1 MTNEAN
7 VSTEIEKAADK
18 VLHFETGK
26 MAMLAGGAVTATM
39 GRTQVLVTATGAKQ
53 AREGASFFPLTV
65 DVEERMY
72 AAGKIPGSF
81 FRREGRAS
89 EQAILVCRLM
99 DRPLRPNF
107 PEGFRNEVHVI
118 ATVLAADQA
127 NQYDVLALNAASAA
141 LMLSDIPFDGP
152 VGACRLGYS
161 IDGEWIP
168 FPTYEEGSAGTFE
181 IVVAGRETES
191 GDIAISMVEAGGVAG
206 SIDKYE
212 AGAPKVNET
221 VLGEGLEAA
230 KTWIRQA
237 IDLQHALVEAAGA
250 KPKMDYSVT
259 ADTTPEVYEAVSAI
273 ATDRVKAAMTIA
285 DKMDRQAAESKVK
298 DEVKAELA
306 DKLGDDIEFVGGAL
320 RKLTKKVVRDRI
332 VTEGIRMD
340 GRGPA
345 DLRELKSEI
354 GVVPTA
360 HGSGLFRRGDTQVLN
375 VTTLGT
381 GRMDQMIDGIDPID
395 RKRYMHHYNFPPYC
409 TGETGFMRGPKRR
422 EIGHGALAERAL
434 VPVIPDF
441 ESFPY
446 TYRLVS
452 EVMASNGSSSM
463 ASVCG
468 SSLSLMDAGVPI
480 AAPVA
485 GIAMGLIHEDGKY
498 IPITD
503 ILGAE
508 DAMGDMDFKVCGTSD
523 FVTALQMDTK
533 IDGIPA
539 DVLAAALQQALDA
552 RMQVLASMA
561 DAIAEPRPEINENA
575 PQIVSFEIPIDK
587 IGEIIGP
594 KGKVINA
601 MQAETGA
608 DISVDDDGMVGV
620 VSVAAT
626 DRNAVAEAERQIKLI
641 LDPPTPEMGVT
652 YTGRV
657 VNITNFGAFVN
668 IMPGRDGLVHI
679 SKIGGKRRIDRVE
692 DEVSLGDEMEVIVE
706 DIDPNG
712 KISLMPAEFA
722 DELTSDADSG
732 SSDDGGRSR
741 GGSDRGGRDGGGGGR
756 DRGGRGDGGGG
767 RGRGRG
773 RDGGGGGRDRGG
785 RGDRDGG
792 GGRNR
797 DRGGRDG
804 GGRDR
809 GGRDGGGR
817 DGGGRG
823 GNKSSK
829 SSGDVEVVSFD
840 AAFDAEQSDRYGDL

>member
-1 MTNEAN
+1 MTKEAKS
-7 VSTEIEKAADK
+7 VSTEIQGADDK
-18 VLHFETGK
+18 LFTLEAGR
-26 MAMLAGGAVTATM
+26 MANLAGGSVIATM

-53 AREGASFFPLTV
+53 ARENASFFPLTV

-89 EQAILVCRLM
+89 EQAILVCRLL

-107 PEGFRNEVHVI
+107 PDGFRNEVHVI

-152 VGACRLGYS
+152 VGAVRLGYS
-161 IDGEWIP
+161 TDGEWIP
-168 FPTYEEGSAGTFE
+168 FPTYEEGQEGTFE
-181 IVVAGRETES
+181 IVVAGRETS
-191 GDIAISMVEAGGVAG
+191 TGDIAISMVEAGGVAG
-206 SIDKYE
+206 SIPKYE

-221 VLGEGLEAA
+221 VLGEGLEASKA
-230 KTWIRQA
+230 WIRQA
-237 IDLQHALVEAAGA
+237 IDLQHELVTSFGA

-259 ADTTPEVYEAVSAI
+259 ADTTDEVYEAVAAI
-273 ATDRVKAAMTIA
+273 ATDRVKEAMTIA
-285 DKMDRQAAESKVK
+285 DKMERQAAEGAIKSAVR
-298 DEVKAELA
+298 EELS
-306 DKLGDDIEFVGGAL
+306 DHDGDLIGGAL
-320 RKLTKKVVRDRI
+320 RKLTKKVVRDR
-332 VTEGIRMD
+332 VLNEGIRMD

-354 GVVPTA
+354 GVVATG
-360 HGSGLFRRGDTQVLN
+360 HGSGLFQRGDTQVLN

-381 GRMDQMIDGIDPID
+381 GRMDQMIDGIDPVS

-441 ESFPY
+441 EDFPY

-508 DAMGDMDFKVCGTSD
+508 DAMGDMDFKVCGTAD

-552 RMQVLASMA
+552 RMQVLANMA
-561 DAIAEPRPEINENA
+561 EAIAEPRSEVNENA

-620 VSVAAT
+620 VSIASA
-626 DRNAVAEAERQIKLI
+626 DRNAVAEAERQVKLI
-641 LDPPTPEMGVT
+641 LDPPTPEMGAT

-679 SKIGGKRRIDRVE
+679 SKIGGKRRIDKVE
-692 DEVSLGDEMEVIVE
+692 DELSLGDTIEVIVE

-722 DELTSDADSG
+722 DELTSGGGDDSG
-732 SSDDGGRSR
+732 ESSGNGRGDRGGRSR
-741 GGSDRGGRDGGGGGR
+741 EGGGW
-756 DRGGRGDGGGG
+756 
-767 RGRGRG
+767 
-773 RDGGGGGRDRGG
+773 
-785 RGDRDGG
+785 
-792 GGRNR
+792 
-797 DRGGRDG
+797 
-804 GGRDR
+804 
-809 GGRDGGGR
+809 
-817 DGGGRG
+817 
-823 GNKSSK
+823 S
-829 SSGDVEVVSFD
+829 
-840 AAFDAEQSDRYGDL
+840 

>member
-1 MTNEAN
+1 MTKEAKS
-7 VSTEIEKAADK
+7 VSTEIQGADDK
-18 VLHFETGK
+18 LFTLEAGR
-26 MAMLAGGAVTATM
+26 MANLAGGSVIATM

-53 AREGASFFPLTV
+53 ARENASFFPLTV

-89 EQAILVCRLM
+89 EQAILVCRLL

-107 PEGFRNEVHVI
+107 PDGFRNEVHVI

-152 VGACRLGYS
+152 VGAVRLGYS
-161 IDGEWIP
+161 TDGEWIP
-168 FPTYEEGSAGTFE
+168 FPTYEEGQEGTFE
-181 IVVAGRETES
+181 IVVAGRETS
-191 GDIAISMVEAGGVAG
+191 TGDIAISMVEAGGVAG
-206 SIDKYE
+206 SIPKYE

-221 VLGEGLEAA
+221 VLGEGLEASKA
-230 KTWIRQA
+230 WIRQA
-237 IDLQHALVEAAGA
+237 IDLQHELVTSFGA

-259 ADTTPEVYEAVSAI
+259 ADTTDEVYEAVAAI
-273 ATDRVKAAMTIA
+273 ATDRVKEAMTIA
-285 DKMDRQAAESKVK
+285 DKMERQAAEGAIKSAVR
-298 DEVKAELA
+298 EELS
-306 DKLGDDIEFVGGAL
+306 DHDGDLIGGAL
-320 RKLTKKVVRDRI
+320 RKLTKKVVRDR
-332 VTEGIRMD
+332 VLNEGIRMD

-354 GVVPTA
+354 GVVATG
-360 HGSGLFRRGDTQVLN
+360 HGSGLFQRGDTQVLN

-381 GRMDQMIDGIDPID
+381 GRMDQMIDGIDPVS

-441 ESFPY
+441 EDFPY

-508 DAMGDMDFKVCGTSD
+508 DAMGDMDFKVCGTAD

-552 RMQVLASMA
+552 RMQVLANMA
-561 DAIAEPRPEINENA
+561 EAIAEPRSEVNENA

-620 VSVAAT
+620 VSIASA
-626 DRNAVAEAERQIKLI
+626 DRNAVAEAERQVKLI
-641 LDPPTPEMGVT
+641 LDPPTPEMGAT

-679 SKIGGKRRIDRVE
+679 SKIGGKRRIDKVE
-692 DEVSLGDEMEVIVE
+692 DELSLGDTIEVIVE

-722 DELTSDADSG
+722 DELTSGGGDDSG
-732 SSDDGGRSR
+732 ESSGNGRGDRGGRSR
-741 GGSDRGGRDGGGGGR
+741 EGGGGR
-756 DRGGRGDGGGG
+756 DRDGGG
-767 RGRGRG
+767 RGG
-773 RDGGGGGRDRGG
+773 RDRDSGGGRGGRDRGA
-785 RGDRDGG
+785 
-792 GGRNR
+792 
-797 DRGGRDG
+797 RGGRD
-804 GGRDR
+804 
-809 GGRDGGGR
+809 RDGGGR
-817 DGGGRG
+817 DGGGRDRDSG
-823 GNKSSK
+823 GGRSDRPKK
-829 SSGDVEVVSFD
+829 AAGDVEVVSFNE
-840 AAFDAEQSDRYGDL
+840 AFDAEQSDRYKD

>member
-1 MTNEAN
+1 MTKETKS
-7 VSTEIEKAADK
+7 VSTSIQGADDK
-18 VLHFETGK
+18 LFALESGR
-26 MAMLAGGAVTATM
+26 MANLAGGSVIATM
-39 GRTQVLVTATGAKQ
+39 GRTQVLVTATGAKK

-107 PEGFRNEVHVI
+107 PDGFRNEVHII
-118 ATVLAADQA
+118 ATVLAADQE

-152 VGACRLGYS
+152 LGAVRLGYS
-161 IDGEWIP
+161 TDGEWIP
-168 FPTYEEGSAGTFE
+168 FPTYQEGSEGTFE
-181 IVVAGRETES
+181 IVVAGRETDS

-206 SIDKYE
+206 SIQKYE

-221 VLGEGLEAA
+221 VLGEGLEASKA
-230 KTWIRQA
+230 WIKQA
-237 IDLQHALVEAAGA
+237 IELQHELVKAAGG
-250 KPKMDYSVT
+250 KPKMDYTVT
-259 ADTTPEVYEAVSAI
+259 ADTTDEVFEAVAAI
-273 ATDRVKAAMTIA
+273 ATDRVKEAMTIA
-285 DKMDRQAAESKVK
+285 DKMERQAAEGAIK
-298 DEVKAELA
+298 DAVREELP
-306 DKLGDDIEFVGGAL
+306 DHDGDLVGGAL

-332 VTEGIRMD
+332 LSEGIRMD

-345 DLRELKSEI
+345 DIRELTSEI
-354 GVVPTA
+354 GVVTTA
-360 HGSGLFRRGDTQVLN
+360 HGSGLFQRGDTQVLN

-381 GRMDQMIDGIDPID
+381 GRMDQMIDGIDPTD

-441 ESFPY
+441 EDFPY

-485 GIAMGLIHEDGKY
+485 GIAMGLIHEGDQY

-539 DVLAAALQQALDA
+539 DVLAAALQQALEA
-552 RMQVLASMA
+552 RMQVLESMA
-561 DAIAEPRPEINENA
+561 SAIAEPRPEVNENA

-620 VSVAAT
+620 VSIASAN
-626 DRNAVAEAERQIKLI
+626 RSAVAEAERQVKLI

-652 YTGRV
+652 YQGRV

-679 SKIGGKRRIDRVE
+679 SKIGGKRRIDKVE
-692 DEVSLGDEMEVIVE
+692 DELSLGDTLEVIVE

-722 DELTSDADSG
+722 DELTSDNGDSG
-732 SSDDGGRSR
+732 GGESR
-741 GGSDRGGRDGGGGGR
+741 GGGRGDRGGRNR
-756 DRGGRGDGGGG
+756 D
-767 RGRGRG
+767 
-773 RDGGGGGRDRGG
+773 

-792 GGRNR
+792 GRNGGGRGGRNR
-797 DRGGRDG
+797 DRDG

-809 GGRDGGGR
+809 GGRNRDR

-823 GNKSSK
+823 GRDRGDRGGRNKKTDSN
-829 SSGDVEVVSFD
+829 VEVVSFND
-840 AAFDAEQSDRYGDL
+840 AFDAEQSDRYGDLA

>member
-1 MTNEAN
+1 MTKEAKS
-7 VSTEIEKAADK
+7 VSTEIQGADDK
-18 VLHFETGK
+18 LFTLEAGK
-26 MAMLAGGAVTATM
+26 MANLAGGSVIATM

-53 AREGASFFPLTV
+53 ARENASFFPLTV

-89 EQAILVCRLM
+89 EQAILVCRLL

-107 PEGFRNEVHVI
+107 PDGFRNEVHVI

-152 VGACRLGYS
+152 VGAVRLGYS
-161 IDGEWIP
+161 TDGEWIP
-168 FPTYEEGSAGTFE
+168 FPTYEEGQEGTFE
-181 IVVAGRETES
+181 IVVAGRETS
-191 GDIAISMVEAGGVAG
+191 TGDIAISMVEAGGVAG
-206 SIDKYE
+206 SIPKYE

-221 VLGEGLEAA
+221 VLGEGLEASKA
-230 KTWIRQA
+230 WIRQA
-237 IDLQHALVEAAGA
+237 IDLQHELVTSFGA

-259 ADTTPEVYEAVSAI
+259 ADTTDEVYEAVAAI
-273 ATDRVKAAMTIA
+273 ATDRVKEAMTIA
-285 DKMDRQAAESKVK
+285 DKMERQAAEGAIKSAVR
-298 DEVKAELA
+298 EELS
-306 DKLGDDIEFVGGAL
+306 DHDGDLIGGAL
-320 RKLTKKVVRDRI
+320 RKLTKKVVRDR
-332 VTEGIRMD
+332 VLNEGIRMD

-354 GVVPTA
+354 GVVATG
-360 HGSGLFRRGDTQVLN
+360 HGSGLFQRGDTQVLN

-381 GRMDQMIDGIDPID
+381 GRMDQMIDGIDPVS

-441 ESFPY
+441 EDFPY

-508 DAMGDMDFKVCGTSD
+508 DAMGDMDFKVCGTAD

-552 RMQVLASMA
+552 RMQVLANMA
-561 DAIAEPRPEINENA
+561 EAIAEPRSEVNENA

-620 VSVAAT
+620 VSIASA
-626 DRNAVAEAERQIKLI
+626 DRNAVAEAERQVKLI
-641 LDPPTPEMGVT
+641 LDPPTPEMGAT

-679 SKIGGKRRIDRVE
+679 SKIGGKRRIDKVE
-692 DEVSLGDEMEVIVE
+692 DELSLGDTIEVIVE

-722 DELTSDADSG
+722 DELTSGGGDDSG
-732 SSDDGGRSR
+732 ESSGNGRGDRGGRSR
-741 GGSDRGGRDGGGGGR
+741 EGGGGR
-756 DRGGRGDGGGG
+756 DRGSGGG
-767 RGRGRG
+767 RGG
-773 RDGGGGGRDRGG
+773 RDRDSGGGRGGRDRGA
-785 RGDRDGG
+785 
-792 GGRNR
+792 
-797 DRGGRDG
+797 RGGRD
-804 GGRDR
+804 
-809 GGRDGGGR
+809 RDGGGR
-817 DGGGRG
+817 DGGRG
-823 GNKSSK
+823 GRDRDSGGGRSDRPKK
-829 SSGDVEVVSFD
+829 AAGDVEVVSFNE
-840 AAFDAEQSDRYGDL
+840 AFDAEQSDRYKD

>member
-1 MTNEAN
+1 MTKEAKS
-7 VSTEIEKAADK
+7 VSTEIQGADDK
-18 VLHFETGK
+18 LFTLEAGR
-26 MAMLAGGAVTATM
+26 MANLAGGSVIATM

-53 AREGASFFPLTV
+53 ARENASFFPLTV

-89 EQAILVCRLM
+89 EQAILVCRLL

-107 PEGFRNEVHVI
+107 PDGFRNEVHVI

-152 VGACRLGYS
+152 VGAVRLGYS
-161 IDGEWIP
+161 TDGEWIP
-168 FPTYEEGSAGTFE
+168 FPTYEEGQEGTFE
-181 IVVAGRETES
+181 IVVAGRETS
-191 GDIAISMVEAGGVAG
+191 TGDIAISMVEAGGVAG
-206 SIDKYE
+206 SIPKYE

-221 VLGEGLEAA
+221 VLGEGLEASKA
-230 KTWIRQA
+230 WIRQA
-237 IDLQHALVEAAGA
+237 IDLQHELVTSFGA

-259 ADTTPEVYEAVSAI
+259 ADTTDEVYEAVAAI
-273 ATDRVKAAMTIA
+273 ATDRVKEAMTIA
-285 DKMDRQAAESKVK
+285 DKMERQAAEGAIKSAVR
-298 DEVKAELA
+298 EELS
-306 DKLGDDIEFVGGAL
+306 DHDGDLIGGAL
-320 RKLTKKVVRDRI
+320 RKLTKKVVRDR
-332 VTEGIRMD
+332 VLNEGIRMD

-354 GVVPTA
+354 GVVATG
-360 HGSGLFRRGDTQVLN
+360 HGSGLFQRGDTQVLN

-381 GRMDQMIDGIDPID
+381 GRMDQMIDGIDPVS

-422 EIGHGALAERAL
+422 KIGHGALAERAL

-441 ESFPY
+441 EDFPY

-508 DAMGDMDFKVCGTSD
+508 DAMGDMDFKVCGTAD

-552 RMQVLASMA
+552 RMQVLANMA
-561 DAIAEPRPEINENA
+561 EAIAEPRSEVNENA

-620 VSVAAT
+620 VSIASA
-626 DRNAVAEAERQIKLI
+626 DRNAVAEAERQVKLI
-641 LDPPTPEMGVT
+641 LDPPTPEMGAT

-679 SKIGGKRRIDRVE
+679 SKIGGKRRIDKVE
-692 DEVSLGDEMEVIVE
+692 DELSLGDTIEVIVE

-722 DELTSDADSG
+722 DELTSGGGEDSG
-732 SSDDGGRSR
+732 ESSGNGRGDRGGRSR
-741 GGSDRGGRDGGGGGR
+741 EGGGGR
-756 DRGGRGDGGGG
+756 DRDGGG
-767 RGRGRG
+767 RGG
-773 RDGGGGGRDRGG
+773 RDRDSGGGRGGRDRGA
-785 RGDRDGG
+785 
-792 GGRNR
+792 
-797 DRGGRDG
+797 RGGRD
-804 GGRDR
+804 
-809 GGRDGGGR
+809 RDGGGR

-823 GNKSSK
+823 GRDRDSGGGRSDRPKK
-829 SSGDVEVVSFD
+829 AAGDVEVVSFNE
-840 AAFDAEQSDRYGDL
+840 AFDAEQSDRYKD

>member
-1 MTNEAN
+1 MTKEAKS
-7 VSTEIEKAADK
+7 VSTEIQGADDK
-18 VLHFETGK
+18 LFTLEAGR
-26 MAMLAGGAVTATM
+26 MANLAGGSVIATM

-53 AREGASFFPLTV
+53 ARENASFFPLTV

-89 EQAILVCRLM
+89 EQAILVCRLL

-107 PEGFRNEVHVI
+107 PDGFRNEVHVI

-152 VGACRLGYS
+152 VGAVRLGYS
-161 IDGEWIP
+161 TDGEWIP
-168 FPTYEEGSAGTFE
+168 FPTYEEGQEGTFE
-181 IVVAGRETES
+181 IVVAGRETS
-191 GDIAISMVEAGGVAG
+191 TGDIAISMVEAGGVAG
-206 SIDKYE
+206 SIPKYE

-221 VLGEGLEAA
+221 VLGEGLEASKA
-230 KTWIRQA
+230 WIRQA
-237 IDLQHALVEAAGA
+237 IDLQHELVTSFGA

-259 ADTTPEVYEAVSAI
+259 ADTTDEVYEAVAAI
-273 ATDRVKAAMTIA
+273 ATDRVKEAMTIA
-285 DKMDRQAAESKVK
+285 DKMERQAAEGAIKSAVR
-298 DEVKAELA
+298 EELS
-306 DKLGDDIEFVGGAL
+306 DHDGDLIGGAL
-320 RKLTKKVVRDRI
+320 RKLTKKVVRDR
-332 VTEGIRMD
+332 VLNEGIRMD

-354 GVVPTA
+354 GVVATG
-360 HGSGLFRRGDTQVLN
+360 HGSGLFQRGDTQVLN

-381 GRMDQMIDGIDPID
+381 GRMDQMIDGIDPVS

-441 ESFPY
+441 EDFPY

-508 DAMGDMDFKVCGTSD
+508 DAMGDMDFKVCGTAD

-552 RMQVLASMA
+552 RMQVLANMA
-561 DAIAEPRPEINENA
+561 EAIAEPRSEVNENA

-620 VSVAAT
+620 VSIASA
-626 DRNAVAEAERQIKLI
+626 DRNAVAEAERQVKLI
-641 LDPPTPEMGVT
+641 LDPPTPEMGAT

-679 SKIGGKRRIDRVE
+679 SKIGGKRRIDKVE
-692 DEVSLGDEMEVIVE
+692 DELSLGDTIEVIVE

-722 DELTSDADSG
+722 DELTSGGGDDSG
-732 SSDDGGRSR
+732 ESSGNGRGDRGGRSR
-741 GGSDRGGRDGGGGGR
+741 EGGGGR
-756 DRGGRGDGGGG
+756 DRDGGG
-767 RGRGRG
+767 RGG
-773 RDGGGGGRDRGG
+773 RDRDSGGGRGGRDRGA
-785 RGDRDGG
+785 
-792 GGRNR
+792 
-797 DRGGRDG
+797 RGGRD
-804 GGRDR
+804 
-809 GGRDGGGR
+809 RDGGGR

-823 GNKSSK
+823 GRDRDSGGGRSDRPKK
-829 SSGDVEVVSFD
+829 AAGDVEVVSFNE
-840 AAFDAEQSDRYGDL
+840 AFDAEQSDRYKD

>member
-1 MTNEAN
+1 MTKEAKN
-7 VSTEIEKAADK
+7 VSTEIQGADDK
-18 VLHFETGK
+18 LFTLEAGK
-26 MAMLAGGAVTATM
+26 MANLAGGSVIATM

-53 AREGASFFPLTV
+53 ARENASFFPLTV

-89 EQAILVCRLM
+89 EQAILVCRLL

-107 PEGFRNEVHVI
+107 PDGFRNEVHVI

-152 VGACRLGYS
+152 VGAVRLGYS
-161 IDGEWIP
+161 TDGEWIP
-168 FPTYEEGSAGTFE
+168 FPTYEEGQEGTFE
-181 IVVAGRETES
+181 IVVAGRETS
-191 GDIAISMVEAGGVAG
+191 TGDIAISMVEAGGVAG
-206 SIDKYE
+206 SIPKYE

-221 VLGEGLEAA
+221 VLGEGLEASKA
-230 KTWIRQA
+230 WIRQA
-237 IDLQHALVEAAGA
+237 IDLQHELVTSFGA

-259 ADTTPEVYEAVSAI
+259 ADTTDEVYEAVAAI
-273 ATDRVKAAMTIA
+273 ATDRVKEAMTIA
-285 DKMDRQAAESKVK
+285 DKMERQAAEGAIKSAVR
-298 DEVKAELA
+298 EELS
-306 DKLGDDIEFVGGAL
+306 DHDGDLIGGAL
-320 RKLTKKVVRDRI
+320 RKLTKKVVRDR
-332 VTEGIRMD
+332 VLNEGIRMD

-354 GVVPTA
+354 GVVATG
-360 HGSGLFRRGDTQVLN
+360 HGSGLFQRGDTQVLN

-381 GRMDQMIDGIDPID
+381 GRMDQMIDGIDPVS

-441 ESFPY
+441 EDFPY

-508 DAMGDMDFKVCGTSD
+508 DAMGDMDFKVCGTAD

-552 RMQVLASMA
+552 RMQVLANMA
-561 DAIAEPRPEINENA
+561 EAIAEPRSEVNENA

-620 VSVAAT
+620 VSIASA
-626 DRNAVAEAERQIKLI
+626 DRNAVAEAERQVKLI
-641 LDPPTPEMGVT
+641 LDPPTPEMGAT

-679 SKIGGKRRIDRVE
+679 SKIGGKRRIDKVE
-692 DEVSLGDEMEVIVE
+692 DELSLGDTIEVIVE

-722 DELTSDADSG
+722 DELTSGGGDDSG
-732 SSDDGGRSR
+732 ESSGNGRGDRGGRSR
-741 GGSDRGGRDGGGGGR
+741 EGGGGR
-756 DRGGRGDGGGG
+756 DRDSGGG
-767 RGRGRG
+767 R
-773 RDGGGGGRDRGG
+773 GGRDRGA
-785 RGDRDGG
+785 
-792 GGRNR
+792 
-797 DRGGRDG
+797 RGGRD
-804 GGRDR
+804 
-809 GGRDGGGR
+809 RDGGGR

-823 GNKSSK
+823 GRDRDSGGGRSDRPKK
-829 SSGDVEVVSFD
+829 AAGDVEVVSFNE
-840 AAFDAEQSDRYGDL
+840 AFDAEQSDRYKD

>member
-1 MTNEAN
+1 MTKEAKS
-7 VSTEIEKAADK
+7 VSTEIQGADDK
-18 VLHFETGK
+18 LFTLEAGR
-26 MAMLAGGAVTATM
+26 MANLAGGSVIATM

-53 AREGASFFPLTV
+53 ARENASFFPLTV

-89 EQAILVCRLM
+89 EQAILVCRLL

-107 PEGFRNEVHVI
+107 PDGFRNEVHVI

-152 VGACRLGYS
+152 VGAVRLGYS
-161 IDGEWIP
+161 TDGEWLP
-168 FPTYEEGSAGTFE
+168 FPTYEEGQEGTFE
-181 IVVAGRETES
+181 IVVAGRETS
-191 GDIAISMVEAGGVAG
+191 TGDIAISMVEAGGVAG
-206 SIDKYE
+206 SIPKYE

-221 VLGEGLEAA
+221 VLGEGLEASKA
-230 KTWIRQA
+230 WIRQA
-237 IDLQHALVEAAGA
+237 IDLQHELVTSFGA

-259 ADTTPEVYEAVSAI
+259 ADTTDEVYEAVAAI
-273 ATDRVKAAMTIA
+273 ATDRVKEAMTIA
-285 DKMDRQAAESKVK
+285 DKMERQAAEGAIKSAVR
-298 DEVKAELA
+298 EELS
-306 DKLGDDIEFVGGAL
+306 DHDGDLIGGAL
-320 RKLTKKVVRDRI
+320 RKLTKKVVRDR
-332 VTEGIRMD
+332 VLNEGIRMD

-354 GVVPTA
+354 GVVATG
-360 HGSGLFRRGDTQVLN
+360 HGSGLFQRGDTQVLN

-381 GRMDQMIDGIDPID
+381 GRMDQMIDGIDPVS

-441 ESFPY
+441 EDFPY

-508 DAMGDMDFKVCGTSD
+508 DAMGDMDFKVCGTAD

-552 RMQVLASMA
+552 RMQVLANMA
-561 DAIAEPRPEINENA
+561 EAIAEPRSEVNENA

-620 VSVAAT
+620 VSIASA
-626 DRNAVAEAERQIKLI
+626 DRNAVAEAERQVKLI
-641 LDPPTPEMGVT
+641 LDPPTPEMGAT

-679 SKIGGKRRIDRVE
+679 SKIGGKRRIDKVE
-692 DEVSLGDEMEVIVE
+692 DELSLGDTIEVIVE

-722 DELTSDADSG
+722 DELTSGGGDDSG
-732 SSDDGGRSR
+732 ESSGNGRGDRGGRSR
-741 GGSDRGGRDGGGGGR
+741 EGGGGR
-756 DRGGRGDGGGG
+756 DRDGGG
-767 RGRGRG
+767 RGG
-773 RDGGGGGRDRGG
+773 RDRDSGGGRGGRDRGA
-785 RGDRDGG
+785 
-792 GGRNR
+792 
-797 DRGGRDG
+797 RGGRD
-804 GGRDR
+804 
-809 GGRDGGGR
+809 RDGGGR

-823 GNKSSK
+823 GRDRDSGGGRSDRPKK
-829 SSGDVEVVSFD
+829 AAGDVEVVSFNE
-840 AAFDAEQSDRYGDL
+840 AFDAEQSDRYKD

>member
-1 MTNEAN
+1 MTKEAKS
-7 VSTEIEKAADK
+7 VSTEIQGADDK
-18 VLHFETGK
+18 LFTLEAGR
-26 MAMLAGGAVTATM
+26 MANLAGGSVIATM

-53 AREGASFFPLTV
+53 ARENASFFPLTV

-89 EQAILVCRLM
+89 EQAILVCRLL

-107 PEGFRNEVHVI
+107 PDGFRNEVHVI

-152 VGACRLGYS
+152 VGAVRLGYS
-161 IDGEWIP
+161 TDGEWIP
-168 FPTYEEGSAGTFE
+168 FPTYEEGQEGTFE
-181 IVVAGRETES
+181 IVVAGRETS
-191 GDIAISMVEAGGVAG
+191 TGDIAISMVEAGGVAG
-206 SIDKYE
+206 SIPKYE

-221 VLGEGLEAA
+221 VLGEGLEASKA
-230 KTWIRQA
+230 WIRQA
-237 IDLQHALVEAAGA
+237 IDLQHELVTSFGA

-259 ADTTPEVYEAVSAI
+259 ADTTDEVYEAVAAI
-273 ATDRVKAAMTIA
+273 ATDRVKEAMTIA
-285 DKMDRQAAESKVK
+285 DKMERQAAEGAIKSAVR
-298 DEVKAELA
+298 EELS
-306 DKLGDDIEFVGGAL
+306 DHDGDLIGGAL
-320 RKLTKKVVRDRI
+320 RKLTKKVVRDR
-332 VTEGIRMD
+332 VLNEGIRMD

-354 GVVPTA
+354 GVVATG
-360 HGSGLFRRGDTQVLN
+360 HGSGLFQRGDTQVLN

-381 GRMDQMIDGIDPID
+381 GRMDQMIDGIDPVS

-441 ESFPY
+441 EDFPY

-508 DAMGDMDFKVCGTSD
+508 DAMGDMDFKVCGTAD

-552 RMQVLASMA
+552 RMQVLANMA
-561 DAIAEPRPEINENA
+561 EAIAEPRSEVNENA

-620 VSVAAT
+620 VSIASA
-626 DRNAVAEAERQIKLI
+626 DRNAVAEAERQVKLI
-641 LDPPTPEMGVT
+641 LDPPTPEMGAT

-679 SKIGGKRRIDRVE
+679 SKIGGKRRIDKVE
-692 DEVSLGDEMEVIVE
+692 DELSLGDTIEVIVE

-722 DELTSDADSG
+722 DELTSGGGDDSG
-732 SSDDGGRSR
+732 ESSGNGR
-741 GGSDRGGRDGGGGGR
+741 GDRGGRD
-756 DRGGRGDGGGG
+756 
-767 RGRGRG
+767 
-773 RDGGGGGRDRGG
+773 
-785 RGDRDGG
+785 
-792 GGRNR
+792 
-797 DRGGRDG
+797 
-804 GGRDR
+804 
-809 GGRDGGGR
+809 RDGGGR
-817 DGGGRG
+817 DGGGRDRDSG
-823 GNKSSK
+823 GGRSDRPKK
-829 SSGDVEVVSFD
+829 AAGDVEVVSFNE
-840 AAFDAEQSDRYGDL
+840 AFDAEQSDRYKD

>member
-1 MTNEAN
+1 MTKEAKS
-7 VSTEIEKAADK
+7 VSTEIQGADDK
-18 VLHFETGK
+18 LFTLEAGR
-26 MAMLAGGAVTATM
+26 MANLAGGSVIATM

-53 AREGASFFPLTV
+53 ARENASFFPLTV

-89 EQAILVCRLM
+89 EQAILVCRLL

-107 PEGFRNEVHVI
+107 PDGFRNEVHVI

-152 VGACRLGYS
+152 VGAVRLGYS
-161 IDGEWIP
+161 TDGEWIP
-168 FPTYEEGSAGTFE
+168 FPTYEEGQEGTFE
-181 IVVAGRETES
+181 IVVAGRETS
-191 GDIAISMVEAGGVAG
+191 TGDIAISMVEAGGVAG
-206 SIDKYE
+206 SIPKYE

-221 VLGEGLEAA
+221 VLGEGLEASKA
-230 KTWIRQA
+230 WIRQA
-237 IDLQHALVEAAGA
+237 IDLQHELVTSFGA

-259 ADTTPEVYEAVSAI
+259 ADTTDEVYEAVAAI
-273 ATDRVKAAMTIA
+273 ATDRVKEAMTIA
-285 DKMDRQAAESKVK
+285 DKMERQAAEGAIKSAVR
-298 DEVKAELA
+298 EELS
-306 DKLGDDIEFVGGAL
+306 DHDGDLIGGAL
-320 RKLTKKVVRDRI
+320 RKLTKKVVRDR
-332 VTEGIRMD
+332 VLNEGIRMD

-354 GVVPTA
+354 GVVATG
-360 HGSGLFRRGDTQVLN
+360 HGSGLFQRGDTQVLN

-381 GRMDQMIDGIDPID
+381 GRMDQMIDGIDPVS

-441 ESFPY
+441 EDFPY

-508 DAMGDMDFKVCGTSD
+508 DAMGDMDFKVCGTAD

-552 RMQVLASMA
+552 RMQVLANMA
-561 DAIAEPRPEINENA
+561 EAIAEPRSEVNENA

-620 VSVAAT
+620 VSIASA
-626 DRNAVAEAERQIKLI
+626 DRNAVAEAERQVKLI
-641 LDPPTPEMGVT
+641 LDPPTPEMGAT

-679 SKIGGKRRIDRVE
+679 SKIGGKRRIDKVE
-692 DEVSLGDEMEVIVE
+692 DELSLGDTIEVIVE

-722 DELTSDADSG
+722 DELNSGGGDDSG
-732 SSDDGGRSR
+732 ESSGNGRGDRGGRSR
-741 GGSDRGGRDGGGGGR
+741 EGGGGR
-756 DRGGRGDGGGG
+756 DRDSGGG
-767 RGRGRG
+767 R
-773 RDGGGGGRDRGG
+773 GGRDRGA
-785 RGDRDGG
+785 
-792 GGRNR
+792 
-797 DRGGRDG
+797 RGGRD
-804 GGRDR
+804 
-809 GGRDGGGR
+809 RDGGGR
-817 DGGGRG
+817 DGGRG
-823 GNKSSK
+823 GRDRDSGGGRSDRPKK
-829 SSGDVEVVSFD
+829 AAGDVEVVSFNE
-840 AAFDAEQSDRYGDL
+840 AFDAEQSDRYKE

>member
-1 MTNEAN
+1 MTTETKS
-7 VSTEIEKAADK
+7 VSTSIQGAEDK
-18 VLHFETGK
+18 LFTLEAGR
-26 MAMLAGGAVTATM
+26 MARLAGGAVIASM

-53 AREGASFFPLTV
+53 ARENASFFPLTV

-107 PEGFRNEVHVI
+107 PDGFRNEVHVI
-118 ATVLAADQA
+118 ATVMAADQE

-152 VGACRLGYS
+152 LGAVRLGYS
-161 IDGEWIP
+161 TDGEWIP
-168 FPTYEEGSAGTFE
+168 FPTYEEGQAGTFE
-181 IVVAGRETES
+181 IVVAGRETS
-191 GDIAISMVEAGGVAG
+191 TGDIAISMVEAGGVAG
-206 SIDKYE
+206 SIQKYE
-212 AGAPKVNET
+212 AGAPKVNEI
-221 VLGEGLEAA
+221 VLSEGLEASKA
-230 KTWIRQA
+230 WIRQA
-237 IDLQHALVEAAGA
+237 IELQHELVKAFGA
-250 KPKMDYSVT
+250 KPKMEYSVT
-259 ADTTPEVYEAVSAI
+259 AETTDEVYEAVAAI
-273 ATDRVKAAMTIA
+273 ATDRVKEAMTIA
-285 DKMDRQAAESKVK
+285 DKVERQAAEGATK
-298 DEVKAELA
+298 KAVREELA
-306 DKLGDDIEFVGGAL
+306 DHDGDLISGAL

-332 VTEGIRMD
+332 LNEGIRMD

-345 DLRELKSEI
+345 DLRELTSEI

-360 HGSGLFRRGDTQVLN
+360 HGSGLFQRGDTQVLN

-381 GRMDQMIDGIDPID
+381 GRMDQMIDGIDPVS

-441 ESFPY
+441 EEFPY

-485 GIAMGLIHEDGKY
+485 GIAMGLIHEGDQY

-539 DVLAAALQQALDA
+539 DVLAAALQQALEA
-552 RMQVLASMA
+552 RIQVLANMA
-561 DAIAEPRPEINENA
+561 DAIAEPRAEVNENA

-620 VSVAAT
+620 VSIASA
-626 DRNAVAEAERQIKLI
+626 DRNAVAEAERQVKLI
-641 LDPPTPEMGVT
+641 LDPPTPEMGET
-652 YTGRV
+652 YQGRV

-679 SKIGGKRRIDRVE
+679 SKIGGKRRIDKVE
-692 DEVSLGDEMEVIVE
+692 DELSLGDTIEVIVE

-722 DELTSDADSG
+722 DELQGGGDDKD
-732 SSDDGGRSR
+732 SSDNGGGDRGGRSR
-741 GGSDRGGRDGGGGGR
+741 ESGGGRDRESGGGRGGRDRDSGGGRGGRDRDSGGGR
-756 DRGGRGDGGGG
+756 DRGAR
-767 RGRGRG
+767 
-773 RDGGGGGRDRGG
+773 GGRDRDSGAG
-785 RGDRDGG
+785 RSE
-792 GGRNR
+792 
-797 DRGGRDG
+797 RGGRDRDS
-804 GGRDR
+804 GGRSDR
-809 GGRDGGGR
+809 P
-817 DGGGRG
+817 
-823 GNKSSK
+823 KKAAS
-829 SSGDVEVVSFD
+829 DVEVVSFND
-840 AAFDAEQSDRYGDL
+840 AFDAEQSDRYKD

>member
-1 MTNEAN
+1 MTKEAKS
-7 VSTEIEKAADK
+7 VSTEIQGADDK
-18 VLHFETGK
+18 LFTLEAGR
-26 MAMLAGGAVTATM
+26 MANLAGGSVIATM

-53 AREGASFFPLTV
+53 ARENASFFPLTV

-89 EQAILVCRLM
+89 EQAILVCRLL

-107 PEGFRNEVHVI
+107 PDGFRNEVHVI

-152 VGACRLGYS
+152 VGAVRLGYS
-161 IDGEWIP
+161 TDGEWIP
-168 FPTYEEGSAGTFE
+168 FPTYEEGQEGTFE
-181 IVVAGRETES
+181 IVVAGRETS
-191 GDIAISMVEAGGVAG
+191 TGDIAISMVEAGGVAG
-206 SIDKYE
+206 SIPKYE

-221 VLGEGLEAA
+221 VLGEGLEASKA
-230 KTWIRQA
+230 WIRQA
-237 IDLQHALVEAAGA
+237 IDLQHELVTSFGA

-259 ADTTPEVYEAVSAI
+259 ADTTDEVYEAVAAI
-273 ATDRVKAAMTIA
+273 ATDRVKEAMTIA
-285 DKMDRQAAESKVK
+285 DKMERQAAEGAIKSAVR
-298 DEVKAELA
+298 EELS
-306 DKLGDDIEFVGGAL
+306 DHDGDLIGGAL
-320 RKLTKKVVRDRI
+320 RKLTKKVVRDR
-332 VTEGIRMD
+332 VLNEGIRMD

-354 GVVPTA
+354 GVVATG
-360 HGSGLFRRGDTQVLN
+360 HGSGLFQRGDTQVLN

-381 GRMDQMIDGIDPID
+381 GRMDQMIDGIDPVS

-441 ESFPY
+441 EDFPY

-508 DAMGDMDFKVCGTSD
+508 DAMGDMDFKVCGTAD

-552 RMQVLASMA
+552 RMQVLANMA
-561 DAIAEPRPEINENA
+561 EAIAEPRSEVNENA

-620 VSVAAT
+620 VSIASA
-626 DRNAVAEAERQIKLI
+626 DRNAVAEAERQVKLI
-641 LDPPTPEMGVT
+641 LDPPTPEMGAT

-679 SKIGGKRRIDRVE
+679 SKIGGKRRIDKVE
-692 DEVSLGDEMEVIVE
+692 DELSLGDTIEVIVE

-722 DELTSDADSG
+722 DELTSGGGDDSG
-732 SSDDGGRSR
+732 ESSGNGRGDRGGRSR
-741 GGSDRGGRDGGGGGR
+741 EGGGGR
-756 DRGGRGDGGGG
+756 DRDSGGG
-767 RGRGRG
+767 R
-773 RDGGGGGRDRGG
+773 GGRDRGA
-785 RGDRDGG
+785 
-792 GGRNR
+792 
-797 DRGGRDG
+797 RGGRD
-804 GGRDR
+804 
-809 GGRDGGGR
+809 RDGGGR

-823 GNKSSK
+823 GRDRDSGGGRSDRPKK
-829 SSGDVEVVSFD
+829 AAGDVEVVSFNE
-840 AAFDAEQSDRYGDL
+840 AFDAEQSDRYKD

>member
-1 MTNEAN
+1 MTKEAKS
-7 VSTEIEKAADK
+7 VSTEIQGADDK
-18 VLHFETGK
+18 LFTLEAGK
-26 MAMLAGGAVTATM
+26 MANLAGGSVIATM

-53 AREGASFFPLTV
+53 ARENASFFPLTV

-89 EQAILVCRLM
+89 EQAILVCRLL

-107 PEGFRNEVHVI
+107 PDGFRNEVHVI

-152 VGACRLGYS
+152 VGAVRLGYS
-161 IDGEWIP
+161 TDGEWIP
-168 FPTYEEGSAGTFE
+168 FPTYEEGQEGTFE
-181 IVVAGRETES
+181 IVVAGRETS
-191 GDIAISMVEAGGVAG
+191 TGDIAISMVEAGGVAG
-206 SIDKYE
+206 SIPKYE

-221 VLGEGLEAA
+221 VLGEGLEASKA
-230 KTWIRQA
+230 WIRQA
-237 IDLQHALVEAAGA
+237 IDLQHELVTSFGA

-259 ADTTPEVYEAVSAI
+259 ADTTDEVYEAVAAI
-273 ATDRVKAAMTIA
+273 ATDRVKEAMTIA
-285 DKMDRQAAESKVK
+285 DKMERQAAEGAIKSAVR
-298 DEVKAELA
+298 EELS
-306 DKLGDDIEFVGGAL
+306 DHDGDLIGGAL
-320 RKLTKKVVRDRI
+320 RKLTKKVVRDR
-332 VTEGIRMD
+332 VLNEGIRMD

-354 GVVPTA
+354 GVVATG
-360 HGSGLFRRGDTQVLN
+360 HGSGLFQRGDTQVLN

-381 GRMDQMIDGIDPID
+381 GRMDQMIDGIDPVS

-441 ESFPY
+441 EDFPY

-508 DAMGDMDFKVCGTSD
+508 DAMGDMDFKVCGTAD

-552 RMQVLASMA
+552 RMQVLANMA
-561 DAIAEPRPEINENA
+561 EAIAEPRSEVNENA

-620 VSVAAT
+620 VSIASA
-626 DRNAVAEAERQIKLI
+626 DRNAVAEAERQVKLI
-641 LDPPTPEMGVT
+641 LDPPTPEMGAT

-679 SKIGGKRRIDRVE
+679 SKIGGKRRIDKVE
-692 DEVSLGDEMEVIVE
+692 DELSLGDTIEVIVE

-722 DELTSDADSG
+722 DELNSGGGDDSG
-732 SSDDGGRSR
+732 ESSGNGRGDRGGRSR
-741 GGSDRGGRDGGGGGR
+741 EGGGGR
-756 DRGGRGDGGGG
+756 DRDSGGG
-767 RGRGRG
+767 RGG
-773 RDGGGGGRDRGG
+773 RDRDSGGGRGGRDRGA
-785 RGDRDGG
+785 
-792 GGRNR
+792 
-797 DRGGRDG
+797 RGGRD
-804 GGRDR
+804 
-809 GGRDGGGR
+809 RDGGGR
-817 DGGGRG
+817 DGGRG
-823 GNKSSK
+823 GRDRDSGGGRSDRPKK
-829 SSGDVEVVSFD
+829 AAGDVEVVSFNE
-840 AAFDAEQSDRYGDL
+840 AFDAEQSDRYKE

>member
-1 MTNEAN
+1 
-7 VSTEIEKAADK
+7 
-18 VLHFETGK
+18 
-26 MAMLAGGAVTATM
+26 
-39 GRTQVLVTATGAKQ
+39 
-53 AREGASFFPLTV
+53 
-65 DVEERMY
+65 
-72 AAGKIPGSF
+72 
-81 FRREGRAS
+81 
-89 EQAILVCRLM
+89 
-99 DRPLRPNF
+99 
-107 PEGFRNEVHVI
+107 
-118 ATVLAADQA
+118 
-127 NQYDVLALNAASAA
+127 
-141 LMLSDIPFDGP
+141 
-152 VGACRLGYS
+152 
-161 IDGEWIP
+161 
-168 FPTYEEGSAGTFE
+168 
-181 IVVAGRETES
+181 
-191 GDIAISMVEAGGVAG
+191 
-206 SIDKYE
+206 
-212 AGAPKVNET
+212 
-221 VLGEGLEAA
+221 
-230 KTWIRQA
+230 
-237 IDLQHALVEAAGA
+237 
-250 KPKMDYSVT
+250 MDYSVT
-259 ADTTPEVYEAVSAI
+259 ADTTDEVYEAVAAI
-273 ATDRVKAAMTIA
+273 ATDRVKEAMTIA
-285 DKMDRQAAESKVK
+285 DKMKRQAAEGAIKSAVR
-298 DEVKAELA
+298 EELS
-306 DKLGDDIEFVGGAL
+306 DHDGDLIGGAL
-320 RKLTKKVVRDRI
+320 RKLTKKVVRDR
-332 VTEGIRMD
+332 VLNEGIRMD

-354 GVVPTA
+354 GVVATG
-360 HGSGLFRRGDTQVLN
+360 HGSGLFQRGDTQVLN

-381 GRMDQMIDGIDPID
+381 GRMDQMIDGIDPVS

-441 ESFPY
+441 EDFPY

-508 DAMGDMDFKVCGTSD
+508 DAMGDMDFKVCGTAD

-552 RMQVLASMA
+552 RMQVLANMA
-561 DAIAEPRPEINENA
+561 EAIAEPRSEVNENA

-620 VSVAAT
+620 VSIASA
-626 DRNAVAEAERQIKLI
+626 DRNAVAEAERQVKLI
-641 LDPPTPEMGVT
+641 LDPPTPEMGAT

-679 SKIGGKRRIDRVE
+679 SKIGGKRRIDKVE
-692 DEVSLGDEMEVIVE
+692 DELSLGDTIEVIVE

-722 DELTSDADSG
+722 DELTSGGGDDSG
-732 SSDDGGRSR
+732 ESSGNGRGDRGGRSR
-741 GGSDRGGRDGGGGGR
+741 EGGGGR
-756 DRGGRGDGGGG
+756 DRDSGGG
-767 RGRGRG
+767 RGG
-773 RDGGGGGRDRGG
+773 RDRDSGGGRGGRDRGA
-785 RGDRDGG
+785 
-792 GGRNR
+792 
-797 DRGGRDG
+797 RGGRD
-804 GGRDR
+804 
-809 GGRDGGGR
+809 RDGGGR
-817 DGGGRG
+817 DGGRG
-823 GNKSSK
+823 GRDRDSGGGRSDRPKK
-829 SSGDVEVVSFD
+829 AAGDVEVVSFNE
-840 AAFDAEQSDRYGDL
+840 AFDAEQSDRYKE

>member
-1 MTNEAN
+1 MTKEAKS
-7 VSTEIEKAADK
+7 VSTEIQGADDK
-18 VLHFETGK
+18 LFTLEAGK
-26 MAMLAGGAVTATM
+26 MANLAGGSVIATM

-53 AREGASFFPLTV
+53 ARENASFFPLTV

-89 EQAILVCRLM
+89 EQAILVCRLL

-107 PEGFRNEVHVI
+107 PDGFRNEVHVI

-152 VGACRLGYS
+152 VGAVRLGYS
-161 IDGEWIP
+161 TDGEWIP
-168 FPTYEEGSAGTFE
+168 FPTYEEGQEGTFE
-181 IVVAGRETES
+181 IVVAGRETS
-191 GDIAISMVEAGGVAG
+191 TGDIAISMVEAGGVAG
-206 SIDKYE
+206 SIPKYE

-221 VLGEGLEAA
+221 VLGEGLEASKA
-230 KTWIRQA
+230 WIRQA
-237 IDLQHALVEAAGA
+237 IDLQHELVTSFGA

-259 ADTTPEVYEAVSAI
+259 ADTTDEVYEAVAAI
-273 ATDRVKAAMTIA
+273 ATDRVKEAMTIA
-285 DKMDRQAAESKVK
+285 DKMERQAAEGAIKSAVR
-298 DEVKAELA
+298 EELS
-306 DKLGDDIEFVGGAL
+306 DHDGDLIGGAL
-320 RKLTKKVVRDRI
+320 RKLTKKVVRDR
-332 VTEGIRMD
+332 VLNEGIRMD

-354 GVVPTA
+354 GVVATG
-360 HGSGLFRRGDTQVLN
+360 HGSGLFQRGDTQVLN

-381 GRMDQMIDGIDPID
+381 GRMDQMIDGIDPVS

-441 ESFPY
+441 EDFPY

-508 DAMGDMDFKVCGTSD
+508 DAMGDMDFKVCGTAD

-552 RMQVLASMA
+552 RMQVLANMA
-561 DAIAEPRPEINENA
+561 EAIAEPRSEVNENA

-620 VSVAAT
+620 VSIASA
-626 DRNAVAEAERQIKLI
+626 DRNAVAEAERQVKLI
-641 LDPPTPEMGVT
+641 LDPPTPEMGAT

-679 SKIGGKRRIDRVE
+679 SKIGGKRRIDKVE
-692 DEVSLGDEMEVIVE
+692 DELSLGDTIEVIVE

-712 KISLMPAEFA
+712 KISLIPAEFA
-722 DELTSDADSG
+722 DELTSGGGDDSG
-732 SSDDGGRSR
+732 ESSGNGRGDRGGRSR
-741 GGSDRGGRDGGGGGR
+741 EGGGGR
-756 DRGGRGDGGGG
+756 DRDSGGG
-767 RGRGRG
+767 RGG
-773 RDGGGGGRDRGG
+773 RDRDSGGGRGGRDRGA
-785 RGDRDGG
+785 
-792 GGRNR
+792 
-797 DRGGRDG
+797 RGGRD
-804 GGRDR
+804 
-809 GGRDGGGR
+809 RDGGGR
-817 DGGGRG
+817 DGGRG
-823 GNKSSK
+823 GRDRDSGGGRSDRPKK
-829 SSGDVEVVSFD
+829 AAGDVEVVSFNE
-840 AAFDAEQSDRYGDL
+840 AFDAEQSDRYKD

>member
-1 MTNEAN
+1 
-7 VSTEIEKAADK
+7 
-18 VLHFETGK
+18 
-26 MAMLAGGAVTATM
+26 
-39 GRTQVLVTATGAKQ
+39 
-53 AREGASFFPLTV
+53 
-65 DVEERMY
+65 
-72 AAGKIPGSF
+72 
-81 FRREGRAS
+81 
-89 EQAILVCRLM
+89 
-99 DRPLRPNF
+99 
-107 PEGFRNEVHVI
+107 
-118 ATVLAADQA
+118 
-127 NQYDVLALNAASAA
+127 
-141 LMLSDIPFDGP
+141 
-152 VGACRLGYS
+152 
-161 IDGEWIP
+161 
-168 FPTYEEGSAGTFE
+168 
-181 IVVAGRETES
+181 
-191 GDIAISMVEAGGVAG
+191 
-206 SIDKYE
+206 
-212 AGAPKVNET
+212 
-221 VLGEGLEAA
+221 
-230 KTWIRQA
+230 
-237 IDLQHALVEAAGA
+237 
-250 KPKMDYSVT
+250 MDYSVT
-259 ADTTPEVYEAVSAI
+259 ADTTDEVYEAVAAI
-273 ATDRVKAAMTIA
+273 ATDRVKEAMTIA
-285 DKMDRQAAESKVK
+285 DKMKRQAAEGAIKSAVR
-298 DEVKAELA
+298 EELS
-306 DKLGDDIEFVGGAL
+306 DHDGDLIGGAL
-320 RKLTKKVVRDRI
+320 RKLTKKVVRDR
-332 VTEGIRMD
+332 VLNEGIRMD

-354 GVVPTA
+354 GVVATG
-360 HGSGLFRRGDTQVLN
+360 HGSGLFQRGDTQVLN

-381 GRMDQMIDGIDPID
+381 GRMDQMIDGIDPVS

-441 ESFPY
+441 EDFPY

-508 DAMGDMDFKVCGTSD
+508 DAMGDMDFKVCGTAD

-552 RMQVLASMA
+552 RMQVLANMA
-561 DAIAEPRPEINENA
+561 EAIAEPRSEVNENA

-620 VSVAAT
+620 VSIASA
-626 DRNAVAEAERQIKLI
+626 DRNAVAEAERQVKLI
-641 LDPPTPEMGVT
+641 LDPPTPEMGAT
-652 YTGRV
+652 YKGRV

-679 SKIGGKRRIDRVE
+679 SKIGGKRRIDKVE
-692 DEVSLGDEMEVIVE
+692 DELSLGDTIEVIVE

-722 DELTSDADSG
+722 DELTSGGGDDSG
-732 SSDDGGRSR
+732 ESSGNGRGDRGGRSR
-741 GGSDRGGRDGGGGGR
+741 EGGGGR
-756 DRGGRGDGGGG
+756 DRDSGGG
-767 RGRGRG
+767 RGG
-773 RDGGGGGRDRGG
+773 RDRDSGGGRGGRDRGA
-785 RGDRDGG
+785 
-792 GGRNR
+792 
-797 DRGGRDG
+797 RGGRD
-804 GGRDR
+804 
-809 GGRDGGGR
+809 RDGGGR
-817 DGGGRG
+817 DGGRG
-823 GNKSSK
+823 GRDRDSGGGRSDRPKK
-829 SSGDVEVVSFD
+829 AAGDVEVVSFNE
-840 AAFDAEQSDRYGDL
+840 AFDAEQSDRYKE

>member
-1 MTNEAN
+1 MTKEAKS
-7 VSTEIEKAADK
+7 VSTEIQGADDK
-18 VLHFETGK
+18 LFTLEAGR
-26 MAMLAGGAVTATM
+26 MANLAGGSVIATM

-53 AREGASFFPLTV
+53 ARENASFFPLTV

-89 EQAILVCRLM
+89 EQAILVCRLL

-107 PEGFRNEVHVI
+107 PDGFRNEVHVI

-152 VGACRLGYS
+152 VGAVRLGYS
-161 IDGEWIP
+161 TDGEWIP
-168 FPTYEEGSAGTFE
+168 FPTYEEGQEGTFE
-181 IVVAGRETES
+181 IVVAGRETS
-191 GDIAISMVEAGGVAG
+191 TGDIAISMVEAGGVAG
-206 SIDKYE
+206 SIPKYE

-221 VLGEGLEAA
+221 VLGEGLEASKA
-230 KTWIRQA
+230 WIRQA
-237 IDLQHALVEAAGA
+237 IDLQHELVTSFGA

-259 ADTTPEVYEAVSAI
+259 ADTTDEVYEAVAAI
-273 ATDRVKAAMTIA
+273 ATDRVKEAMTIA
-285 DKMDRQAAESKVK
+285 DKMERQAAEGAIKSAVR
-298 DEVKAELA
+298 EELS
-306 DKLGDDIEFVGGAL
+306 DHDGDLIGGAL
-320 RKLTKKVVRDRI
+320 RKLTKKVVRDR
-332 VTEGIRMD
+332 VLNEGIRMD

-354 GVVPTA
+354 GVVATG
-360 HGSGLFRRGDTQVLN
+360 HGSGLFQRGDTQVLN

-381 GRMDQMIDGIDPID
+381 GRMDQMIDGIDPVS

-441 ESFPY
+441 EDFPY

-508 DAMGDMDFKVCGTSD
+508 DAMGDMDFKVCGTAD

-552 RMQVLASMA
+552 RMQVLANMA
-561 DAIAEPRPEINENA
+561 EAIAEPRSEVNENA

-620 VSVAAT
+620 VSIASA
-626 DRNAVAEAERQIKLI
+626 DRNAVAEAERQVKLI
-641 LDPPTPEMGVT
+641 LDPPTPEMGAT

-679 SKIGGKRRIDRVE
+679 SKIGGKRRIDKVE
-692 DEVSLGDEMEVIVE
+692 DELSLGDTIEVIVE

-722 DELTSDADSG
+722 DELTSGGGDDSG
-732 SSDDGGRSR
+732 ESSGNGRGDRGGRSR
-741 GGSDRGGRDGGGGGR
+741 EGGGGR
-756 DRGGRGDGGGG
+756 DRDGGG
-767 RGRGRG
+767 RGG
-773 RDGGGGGRDRGG
+773 RDRDSGGGRGGRDRGA
-785 RGDRDGG
+785 
-792 GGRNR
+792 
-797 DRGGRDG
+797 RGGRD
-804 GGRDR
+804 
-809 GGRDGGGR
+809 RDGGGR
-817 DGGGRG
+817 DGGRG
-823 GNKSSK
+823 GRDRDSGGGRSDRPKK
-829 SSGDVEVVSFD
+829 AAGDVEVVSFNE
-840 AAFDAEQSDRYGDL
+840 AFDAEQSDRYKD